1 MLFKRVLI
9 AKLILQIGIKA
20 SIAIDLY
27 PNVSKNLHKTQVFIF
42 YNKAQSLDQVA
53 DCLGTILSPR
63 FILTTAMCIELDTLK
78 LKNAVI
84 TRALGTDGHKTLAPD
99 QTNNIDTYRIEK
111 FTYHPDFRLPE
122 RNFPD
127 FAILK
132 LTKDIANSEDAY
144 VMNQKVEE
152 FYLKD
157 QKQKHLGVYF
167 LKFIYFLP
175 KQPTLIFLIMKP
187 FSIECH
193 NFSFQMEIATF
204 LTGQRRG
211 YLNQFRSHYNQKKS
225 VQLIC
230 VKQKSLQI

>member
-9 AKLILQIGIKA
+9 AKLIIQIGIRA

-42 YNKAQSLDQVA
+42 YDKVQSIDQVA

-78 LKNAVI
+78 LKHAII
-84 TRALGTDGHKTLAPD
+84 TKVLGTDNRQTLAPD
-99 QTNNIDTYRIEK
+99 KTNNIATYRIEK
-111 FTYHPDFRLPE
+111 FTYHPDFRIPE

-152 FYLKD
+152 FYPKD

-167 LKFIYFLP
+167 LKFIYLLP
-175 KQPTLIFLIMKP
+175 KQPTLNSLSMKP
-187 FSIECH
+187 FTIECH
-193 NFSFQMEIATF
+193 NFSFI
-204 LTGQRRG
+204 
-211 YLNQFRSHYNQKKS
+211 YFR
-225 VQLIC
+225 
-230 VKQKSLQI
+230 

>member
-9 AKLILQIGIKA
+9 AKLIIQIGLRV

-27 PNVSKNLHKTQVFIF
+27 PNVSKKLHKTQVFIF
-42 YNKAQSLDQVA
+42 YDKVQSLDQVA

-84 TRALGTDGHKTLAPD
+84 TKALGTDCHKTLAPD

-111 FTYHPDFRLPE
+111 FTYHPDFKLPE
-122 RNFPD
+122 KNFPD

-144 VMNQKVEE
+144 VMNQNVEE
-152 FYLKD
+152 FYPKD
-157 QKQKHLGVYF
+157 HLGVYF
-167 LKFIYFLP
+167 LKFISLIP
-175 KQPTLIFLIMKP
+175 KQPILARTNLLYHEKLGH
-187 FSIECH
+187 S
-193 NFSFQMEIATF
+193 MENGFI
-204 LTGQRRG
+204 
-211 YLNQFRSHYNQKKS
+211 SKK
-225 VQLIC
+225 
-230 VKQKSLQI
+230 

>member
-1 MLFKRVLI
+1 MLFKRFLI
-9 AKLILQIGIKA
+9 AKLIIQIGLRI
-20 SIAIDLY
+20 SIAISENSELSY
-27 PNVSKNLHKTQVFIF
+27 VSKNWHKTQVFIF
-42 YNKAQSLDQVA
+42 YRKAHSIDQVA

-84 TRALGTDGHKTLAPD
+84 TKALGTDGHKTLAPY

-111 FTYHPDFRLPE
+111 FTYHPDFKLPE

-152 FYLKD
+152 FYPKD
-157 QKQKHLGVYF
+157 KKQKQLGVYF
-167 LKFIYFLP
+167 LKFISLLP
-175 KQPTLIFLIMKP
+175 KQPTFNKYETIF
-187 FSIECH
+187 
-193 NFSFQMEIATF
+193 N
-204 LTGQRRG
+204 
-211 YLNQFRSHYNQKKS
+211 
-225 VQLIC
+225 
-230 VKQKSLQI
+230 

>member
-1 MLFKRVLI
+1 MLFKRFLI
-9 AKLILQIGIKA
+9 AKLIIQFGLRI

-27 PNVSKNLHKTQVFIF
+27 PNVSKNIHKTQVFIF
-42 YNKAQSLDQVA
+42 YDKVQSTDQVA

-84 TRALGTDGHKTLAPD
+84 TKALGTDNHKTLAPD
-99 QTNNIDTYRIEK
+99 QTNNIDTYMIEK
-111 FTYHPDFRLPE
+111 FTYHPDFKLPE

-152 FYLKD
+152 FYPKD
-157 QKQKHLGVYF
+157 QKQKNIGVYF
-167 LKFIYFLP
+167 L
-175 KQPTLIFLIMKP
+175 
-187 FSIECH
+187 
-193 NFSFQMEIATF
+193 NF
-204 LTGQRRG
+204 
-211 YLNQFRSHYNQKKS
+211 
-225 VQLIC
+225 V
-230 VKQKSLQI
+230 SL

>member
-9 AKLILQIGIKA
+9 AKLIIQIGLRV

-42 YNKAQSLDQVA
+42 YKKAQSLDQVA

-63 FILTTAMCIELDTLK
+63 FILTTAMCIELDNLK
-78 LKNAVI
+78 FKHAVI
-84 TRALGTDGHKTLAPD
+84 TKILGAHNHKTLAPD

-111 FTYHPDFRLPE
+111 FTYHPDFKLPE

-132 LTKDIANSEDAY
+132 LTKDIANSGDAY

-152 FYLKD
+152 FYPKD

-167 LKFIYFLP
+167 LKFISLIP
-175 KQPTLIFLIMKP
+175 KQPTLARTNLLSMKNWGTQWKMV
-187 FSIECH
+187 S
-193 NFSFQMEIATF
+193 
-204 LTGQRRG
+204 
-211 YLNQFRSHYNQKKS
+211 
-225 VQLIC
+225 QLERNN
-230 VKQKSLQI
+230 

>member
-9 AKLILQIGIKA
+9 AKLIIQIGLRV

-27 PNVSKNLHKTQVFIF
+27 PNVSKKLHKTQVFIF
-42 YNKAQSLDQVA
+42 YDKVQSLDQVA

-63 FILTTAMCIELDTLK
+63 FILTTAMCIELDPLK
-78 LKNAVI
+78 LKHAVI
-84 TRALGTDGHKTLAPD
+84 TNVLGTDNHKTLAPD

-111 FTYHPDFRLPE
+111 FTYHPDFELPK

-152 FYLKD
+152 FYPKD
-157 QKQKHLGVYF
+157 QKQKNLGLYF
-167 LKFIYFLP
+167 LNIIYLIP
-175 KQPTLIFLIMKP
+175 KQPTLARTNLLCMKNWCTQWKMV
-187 FSIECH
+187 S
-193 NFSFQMEIATF
+193 
-204 LTGQRRG
+204 
-211 YLNQFRSHYNQKKS
+211 YLKKK
-225 VQLIC
+225 IN
-230 VKQKSLQI
+230 